1 MISRREIIAAAFLGA
16 VAVWPAAVR
25 AQQPERMRRIGV
37 MVVNAESDPEGQL
50 RVAAFRR
57 DLQELGWIEGH
68 NVRIDYRW
76 RAGEPDRARAYAAEL
91 VASAPDVILA
101 NGTAALTALQ
111 QATSTIPIVFVVVVD
126 PVGAGY
132 VRSLAE
138 PGGNITGFST
148 FDPEIGGKW
157 LQLLKEIAPGLRG
170 VATISDPAFR
180 GFAALSRAIESM
192 APGLGLQPTSV
203 VFHRPDDDI
212 EGAVAQFAREPGG
225 GLIVMPTGINN
236 THRDRIFALAAR
248 YRLPAVYPFRL
259 YATGGG
265 LMAYGFDPTDLF
277 RRGASYVDRIL
288 KGESPAKLPVQAPT
302 KFELIVNLKAA
313 KGLGIEIPRSI
324 LVRADEVIE

>member
-1 MISRREIIAAAFLGA
+1 MRRREFIALLAGA
-16 VAVWPAAVR
+16 TLLPAGAR

-50 RVAAFRR
+50 RVAAFRQ
-57 DLQELGWIEGH
+57 DLQALGWTEGH

-76 RAGEPDRARAYAAEL
+76 RAGEPDRARTYAAEL
-91 VASAPDVILA
+91 MASAPDVILA
-101 NGTAALTALQ
+101 NGSAAFTALQ
-111 QATSTIPIVFVVVVD
+111 QATSTIPIVFVVVAD

-138 PGGNITGFST
+138 PSGNITGFST

-157 LQLLKEIAPGLRG
+157 LQLLKEIVPGLTR

-180 GFAALSRAIESM
+180 GFAALSHAIEGL
-192 APGLGLQPTSV
+192 APGLGLRPV
-203 VFHRPDDDI
+203 HVIFHRPDDDI
-212 EGAVAQFAREPGG
+212 ETAVAQFAREPGG

-236 THRDRIFALAAR
+236 SHRDRIFALAAR
-248 YRLPAVYPFRL
+248 HRLPAVYPFRL

-288 KGESPAKLPVQAPT
+288 RGDNPANLPVQAPT
-302 KFELIVNLKAA
+302 RYELIVNLKAA
-313 KGLGIEIPRSI
+313 KGLGIEVPRSI